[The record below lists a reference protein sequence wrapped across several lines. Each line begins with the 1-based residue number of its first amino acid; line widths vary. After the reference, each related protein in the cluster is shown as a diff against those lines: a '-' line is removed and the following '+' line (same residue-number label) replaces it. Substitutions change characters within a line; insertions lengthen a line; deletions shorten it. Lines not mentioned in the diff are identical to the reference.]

1 MGALAKDIVS
11 GGTSAGSAQAMNGRV
26 GAGLSAAGTVISDAT
41 DLLATVNV
49 VTTVAASSGVQLPS
63 MMIGDQCEVYNNGAN
78 SLKIYPDQTTVAI
91 NQLSAAA
98 AVSLAVNTGM
108 MFRKTSATQI
118 WAFLSA

>member
-26 GAGLSAAGTVISDAT
+26 GAGLSAAGTIITDAT

-49 VTTVAASSGVQLPS
+49 VTTVAAGSGVQLPS
-63 MMIGDQCEVYNNGAN
+63 MMIGDQVEVYNNGAN
-78 SLKIYPDQTTVAI
+78 ALKIYPDQSTVAI
-91 NQLSAAA
+91 NQVTAGGS
-98 AVSLAVNTGM
+98 VSLAVNTGM
-108 MFRKTSATQI
+108 MFRKTSSTQI

>member
-1 MGALAKDIVS
+1 MGALAVDIVS
-11 GGTSAGSAQAMNGRV
+11 GGTSAGSAQAINGRV
-26 GAGLSAAGTVISDAT
+26 GVGLSAAGTIISDAT
-41 DLLATVNV
+41 DLRATVNV

-78 SLKIYPDQTTVAI
+78 PLKVYPDQTTVAI
-91 NQLSAAA
+91 NTGTVGSS
-98 AVSLAVNTGM
+98 VNLAINTGM